1 MKALTFIATIAIL
14 SAPSFHCCKK
24 YEDGS
29 AFSLK
34 SRKER
39 LANTWKV
46 KSCTVNGNDSTS
58 SYPDYNETF
67 SRDGNYCCSKG
78 NSSCRGTWTFAY
90 GDSQVKLTMEGGG
103 PSPMLII
110 TKLEENELWY
120 YFYEGGVEKKF
131 RMIPD

>member
-1 MKALTFIATIAIL
+1 MKALTYLAMIAIL

-24 YEDGS
+24 YEDGP

-34 SRKER
+34 LRKER

-46 KSCTVNGNDSTS
+46 KSCTVNGNDSTG
-58 SYPDYNETF
+58 SYSGYREIF
-67 SRDGNYCCSKG
+67 SRDGNYSCSKG
-78 NSSCRGTWTFAY
+78 NSSYRGTWTFAY
-90 GDSQVKLTMEGGG
+90 GDSQVKLTTERVE

-131 RMIPD
+131 RMIPE